1 MTRKIPL
8 FLLFLLLLPA
18 VVFAQPT
25 FINPTSGIISSPFG
39 WRIHPITGASRF
51 HSGIDIADDY
61 YTPVVAS
68 APGVVTHAG
77 WIDGYGNAV
86 IIEHEGGW
94 STLYGHFAE
103 IHVMA
108 GQTVSTGHLIGGQ
121 GSTGN
126 STGPHCHFEIR
137 DPSGTPV
144 DPALF
149 VPELGGAVSPHGG
162 ADFEGQYKDWTL
174 TNDFAKPIKEVMDK
188 LVEVITKGLDLL
200 QNGVASLFLILCLID
215 IALGAMS
222 KVLTPPSEDKEGLM
236 PWIIRRSLFYGFCLF
251 FLYNWSDFIGNL
263 ALYGFPQLGGLVGG
277 DPAAAEAAVSDPT
290 QIVQKGM
297 SIVAPVVNAT
307 LRARG
312 SILDLILGNLMSVVC
327 ILCAVVLFFLFCVI
341 GFYIA
346 LAYIQFYASVLF
358 SFTTF
363 PLAGLKHVRHFA
375 SNGISGV
382 IACSINLMFFCFF
395 SAALQASLENIT
407 IPALVTTSSVA
418 TASAPRSSTPATPG
432 TGTSTGTGT
441 TAGTSTGTG
450 TTTGTSTGASP
461 ATGVVDISDR
471 PYAHIA
477 IAISQRTGI
486 RADFIYAQLALES
499 SHFQSD
505 VAIADHNY
513 GGVKWIGY
521 GIRGSISDDGDY
533 YRHFDSDEEFI
544 EYQSMN
550 LLAYTDDG
558 IKEAQTP
565 AEYAAALK
573 RGGYY
578 EATEEHYT
586 SLIAGILDMDP
597 GASIG
602 RAQTVVNVFL
612 MLQVILLVLL
622 FMFMAD
628 RVSKL
633 VIEQFGS
640 GGFHLTD
647 DEGIFSR

>member
-1 MTRKIPL
+1 MTRKITL
-8 FLLFLLLLPA
+8 FLLLFLLLPA

-103 IHVMA
+103 IHVTA
-108 GQTVSTGHLIGGQ
+108 GQTVNAGHLIGGQ

-200 QNGVASLFLILCLID
+200 QNGVASLFLVLCLID

-327 ILCAVVLFFLFCVI
+327 VLCAVVLFFLFCVI
-341 GFYIA
+341 GLYIA

-418 TASAPRSSTPATPG
+418 TASTSKSSTPAKP
-432 TGTSTGTGT
+432 
-441 TAGTSTGTG
+441 STGTG

-461 ATGVVDISDR
+461 VTGVVDISDR

-513 GGVKWIGY
+513 GGVKWY
-521 GIRGSISDDGDY
+521 GEGKMGSIADDGEH

-544 EYQSMN
+544 EYQSIN
-550 LLAYTDDG
+550 LLAYTEDG

-573 RGGYY
+573 RGHYY
-578 EATEEHYT
+578 TATEEEYT

-647 DEGIFSR
+647 DEGVFSR

>member
-1 MTRKIPL
+1 MTRKIIL

-18 VVFAQPT
+18 VSFAQPT
-25 FINPTSGIISSPFG
+25 FINPTRGVITSPFG
-39 WRIHPITGASRF
+39 WRVHPITGASRF

-200 QNGVASLFLILCLID
+200 QNGVASLFLVLCLID

-418 TASAPRSSTPATPG
+418 TASAPKSSTPAKPG
-432 TGTSTGTGT
+432 
-441 TAGTSTGTG
+441 
-450 TTTGTSTGASP
+450 TGTSTGASP

-513 GGVKWIGY
+513 GGVKWY
-521 GIRGSISDDGDY
+521 GDGKQGSIADDGEY

-544 EYQSMN
+544 EYQSIN
-550 LLAYTDDG
+550 LLAYTEDG

-573 RGGYY
+573 RGHYY
-578 EATEEHYT
+578 TATEEEYT
-586 SLIAGILDMDP
+586 SLIAGILDMEP

>member
-1 MTRKIPL
+1 M
-8 FLLFLLLLPA
+8 
-18 VVFAQPT
+18 
-25 FINPTSGIISSPFG
+25 
-39 WRIHPITGASRF
+39 
-51 HSGIDIADDY
+51 
-61 YTPVVAS
+61 
-68 APGVVTHAG
+68 
-77 WIDGYGNAV
+77 
-86 IIEHEGGW
+86 
-94 STLYGHFAE
+94 
-103 IHVMA
+103 
-108 GQTVSTGHLIGGQ
+108 
-121 GSTGN
+121 
-126 STGPHCHFEIR
+126 
-137 DPSGTPV
+137 
-144 DPALF
+144 
-149 VPELGGAVSPHGG
+149 
-162 ADFEGQYKDWTL
+162 
-174 TNDFAKPIKEVMDK
+174 NDFAKPIKEVMDK
-188 LVEVITKGLDLL
+188 LVDLITKGLDLL
-200 QNGVASLFLILCLID
+200 QNGVASLFLVLCLID

-263 ALYGFPQLGGLVGG
+263 ALHGFPQLGGLVGG

-327 ILCAVVLFFLFCVI
+327 VLCAVVLFFLFCVI

-375 SNGISGV
+375 SNGVAGV
-382 IACSINLMFFCFF
+382 IACSLNLMFFCFF
-395 SAALQASLENIT
+395 SAALQASLENVT

-418 TASAPRSSTPATPG
+418 TASAPKSSTPSKPG
-432 TGTSTGTGT
+432 TGT
-441 TAGTSTGTG
+441 
-450 TTTGTSTGASP
+450 GASP
-461 ATGVVDISDR
+461 VTGVVDISNR

-499 SHFQSD
+499 AHFQSD

-513 GGVKWIGY
+513 GGVKWY
-521 GIRGSISDDGDY
+521 GAGKKGSIADDGEY

-544 EYQSMN
+544 EYQSRN
-550 LLAYTDDG
+550 LLAYTEDG
-558 IKEAQTP
+558 IKDAQTP
-565 AEYAAALK
+565 AEYAAPLK

-578 EATEEHYT
+578 SATEEHYT
-586 SLIAGILDMDP
+586 SLIAGILDMEP

-602 RAQTVVNVFL
+602 RAQTVMNIFL

-640 GGFHLTD
+640 GSFHLTD
-647 DEGIFSR
+647 DEGVFSH

>member
-1 MTRKIPL
+1 MTRKITL
-8 FLLFLLLLPA
+8 FLLLFLLLPA

-25 FINPTSGIISSPFG
+25 FINPTSGVITSPFG

-108 GQTVSTGHLIGGQ
+108 GQTVSAGHLIGGQ

-200 QNGVASLFLILCLID
+200 QNGVASLFLVLCLID

-222 KVLTPPSEDKEGLM
+222 KVLSPPSEDKEGLM

-375 SNGISGV
+375 SNGVAGV

-407 IPALVTTSSVA
+407 VPALVTTSSVA
-418 TASAPRSSTPATPG
+418 TASAPKSSTPAKPG
-432 TGTSTGTGT
+432 
-441 TAGTSTGTG
+441 
-450 TTTGTSTGASP
+450 TGTSTGASP

-499 SHFQSD
+499 AHFQSD

-513 GGVKWIGY
+513 GGVKWY
-521 GIRGSISDDGDY
+521 GDGKQGSIADDGEY

-544 EYQSMN
+544 EYQSRN
-550 LLAYTDDG
+550 LLAYTEDG

-573 RGGYY
+573 RGHYY
-578 EATEEHYT
+578 TATEEHYT

-647 DEGIFSR
+647 DEGVFSH

>member
-1 MTRKIPL
+1 M
-8 FLLFLLLLPA
+8 
-18 VVFAQPT
+18 
-25 FINPTSGIISSPFG
+25 
-39 WRIHPITGASRF
+39 
-51 HSGIDIADDY
+51 
-61 YTPVVAS
+61 
-68 APGVVTHAG
+68 
-77 WIDGYGNAV
+77 
-86 IIEHEGGW
+86 
-94 STLYGHFAE
+94 
-103 IHVMA
+103 
-108 GQTVSTGHLIGGQ
+108 
-121 GSTGN
+121 
-126 STGPHCHFEIR
+126 
-137 DPSGTPV
+137 
-144 DPALF
+144 
-149 VPELGGAVSPHGG
+149 
-162 ADFEGQYKDWTL
+162 
-174 TNDFAKPIKEVMDK
+174 
-188 LVEVITKGLDLL
+188 

-327 ILCAVVLFFLFCVI
+327 VLCAVVLFFLFCVI

-418 TASAPRSSTPATPG
+418 TASTSKSSTPAKP
-432 TGTSTGTGT
+432 
-441 TAGTSTGTG
+441 STGTG

-461 ATGVVDISDR
+461 VTGVVDISDR

-513 GGVKWIGY
+513 GGVKWY
-521 GIRGSISDDGDY
+521 GEGKMGSIADDGEH

-544 EYQSMN
+544 EYQSIN
-550 LLAYTDDG
+550 LLAYTEDG

-573 RGGYY
+573 RGHYY
-578 EATEEHYT
+578 TATEEEYT

-647 DEGIFSR
+647 DEGVFSR

>member
-1 MTRKIPL
+1 MTRKITL
-8 FLLFLLLLPA
+8 FLLLFLLLPA

-51 HSGIDIADDY
+51 HSGIDIAEDY

-94 STLYGHFAE
+94 TTLYGHFAE
-103 IHVMA
+103 IHAVV
-108 GQTVSTGHLIGGQ
+108 GQTVGAGQLIGGQ

-126 STGPHCHFEIR
+126 STGAHCHFEIR

-200 QNGVASLFLILCLID
+200 QNGVASLFLVLCLID

-358 SFTTF
+358 SFTAF

-418 TASAPRSSTPATPG
+418 TASASKSSTPAKP
-432 TGTSTGTGT
+432 
-441 TAGTSTGTG
+441 STGTG

-461 ATGVVDISDR
+461 VTGVVDISDR

-499 SHFQSD
+499 AHFQSD

-513 GGVKWIGY
+513 GGVKWY
-521 GIRGSISDDGDY
+521 GDGKQGSIADDGEY

-544 EYQSMN
+544 EYQSRN
-550 LLAYTDDG
+550 LLAYTEDG

-578 EATEEHYT
+578 EATEAHYT

-647 DEGIFSR
+647 DEGVFSR

>member
-1 MTRKIPL
+1 MFGVMKRRDDSSASGDIETIIGKNTKIQGE
-8 FLLFLLLLPA
+8 
-18 VVFAQPT
+18 V
-25 FINPTSGIISSPFG
+25 SG
-39 WRIHPITGASRF
+39 TGNLR
-51 HSGIDIADDY
+51 
-61 YTPVVAS
+61 
-68 APGVVTHAG
+68 
-77 WIDGYGNAV
+77 IDGEIEGELKLSGSVIVGETGMVTGNISARSLDVSGTVHGNAQT
-86 IIEHEGGW
+86 EEGL
-94 STLYGHFAE
+94 T
-103 IHVMA
+103 IHSA
-108 GQTVSTGHLIGGQ
+108 GQLIGGQ

-126 STGPHCHFEIR
+126 STGAHCHFEIR
-137 DPSGTPV
+137 DPNGTPV

-149 VPELGGAVSPHGG
+149 VPELGGAVSPYGG
-162 ADFEGQYKDWTL
+162 ADFEGQYKDWAL

-200 QNGVASLFLILCLID
+200 QNGVASLFLVLCLID

-263 ALYGFPQLGGLVGG
+263 ALHGFPQLGGLVGG
-277 DPAAAEAAVSDPT
+277 DAAAAEAAVSDPT

-307 LRARG
+307 LRTRG
-312 SILDLILGNLMSVVC
+312 SVLDFLLGNLMSVVC
-327 ILCAVVLFFLFCVI
+327 VLCAVVLFFLFCVI

-358 SFTTF
+358 SFTAF

-375 SNGISGV
+375 SNGIAGV
-382 IACSINLMFFCFF
+382 IACSLNLMFFCFF
-395 SAALQASLENIT
+395 AAALQASLENIT

-418 TASAPRSSTPATPG
+418 TASAPKSSTPAKPG
-432 TGTSTGTGT
+432 
-441 TAGTSTGTG
+441 
-450 TTTGTSTGASP
+450 TGTSTGASP

-499 SHFQSD
+499 AHFQSD

-513 GGVKWIGY
+513 GGVKWY
-521 GIRGSISDDGDY
+521 GDGKQGSIADDGEY

-544 EYQSMN
+544 EYQSIN
-550 LLAYTDDG
+550 LLAYTEDG

-573 RGGYY
+573 RGHYY
-578 EATEEHYT
+578 TATEEHYT

-633 VIEQFGS
+633 IIEQFGS

-647 DEGIFSR
+647 DEGVFSR

>member
-1 MTRKIPL
+1 MTRKIIL

-18 VVFAQPT
+18 VSFAQPT
-25 FINPTSGIISSPFG
+25 FINPTRGVITSPFG
-39 WRIHPITGASRF
+39 WRVHPITGASRF
-51 HSGIDIADDY
+51 HSGIDIAEDY

-68 APGVVTHAG
+68 APGIVTYAG

-94 STLYGHFAE
+94 TTLYGHFEE
-103 IHVMA
+103 IHAMA
-108 GQTVSTGHLIGGQ
+108 GQTVSAGHLIGGQ
-121 GSTGN
+121 GSTGD
-126 STGPHCHFEIR
+126 STGAHCHFEIR

-149 VPELGGAVSPHGG
+149 VPELGGAVSPYGG
-162 ADFEGQYKDWTL
+162 ADLEGRYKEWTL
-174 TNDFAKPIKEVMDK
+174 MNDFAKPIKEVMDK
-188 LVEVITKGLDLL
+188 LVDLITKGLDLL
-200 QNGVASLFLILCLID
+200 QNGVASLFLVLCLID

-222 KVLTPPSEDKEGLM
+222 KALSPPSEDKEGLM
-236 PWIIRRSLFYGFCLF
+236 PWLIRRSLFYGFCLF

-263 ALYGFPQLGGLVGG
+263 ALHGFPQLGGLVGG

-327 ILCAVVLFFLFCVI
+327 VLCAVVLFFLFCVI

-375 SNGISGV
+375 SNGVAGV
-382 IACSINLMFFCFF
+382 IACSLNLMFFCFF
-395 SAALQASLENIT
+395 SAALQASLENVT

-418 TASAPRSSTPATPG
+418 TASAPKSSTPSKPG
-432 TGTSTGTGT
+432 TGT
-441 TAGTSTGTG
+441 
-450 TTTGTSTGASP
+450 GASP
-461 ATGVVDISDR
+461 VTGVVDISNR

-499 SHFQSD
+499 AHFQSD

-513 GGVKWIGY
+513 GGVKWY
-521 GIRGSISDDGDY
+521 GAGKKGSIADDGEY

-544 EYQSMN
+544 EYQSRN
-550 LLAYTDDG
+550 LLAYTEDG
-558 IKEAQTP
+558 IKDAQTP

-578 EATEEHYT
+578 SATEEHYT
-586 SLIAGILDMDP
+586 SLIAGILDMEP

-602 RAQTVVNVFL
+602 RAQTVMNIFL

-647 DEGIFSR
+647 DEGVFSH

>member
-1 MTRKIPL
+1 MTRKITL
-8 FLLFLLLLPA
+8 FLLLFLLLPA

-94 STLYGHFAE
+94 STLYGHFEE

-108 GQTVSTGHLIGGQ
+108 GQTVSAGHLIGGQ

-200 QNGVASLFLILCLID
+200 QNGVASLFLVLCLID

-382 IACSINLMFFCFF
+382 IACSLNLMFFCFF
-395 SAALQASLENIT
+395 SAALQASLENVT

-418 TASAPRSSTPATPG
+418 TASAPKSSTPSKPG
-432 TGTSTGTGT
+432 TGT
-441 TAGTSTGTG
+441 
-450 TTTGTSTGASP
+450 GASP
-461 ATGVVDISDR
+461 VTGVVDISNR

-499 SHFQSD
+499 AHFQSD

-513 GGVKWIGY
+513 GGVKWY
-521 GIRGSISDDGDY
+521 GAGKKGSIADDGEY

-544 EYQSMN
+544 EYQSRN
-550 LLAYTDDG
+550 LLAYTEDG
-558 IKEAQTP
+558 IKDAQTP

-578 EATEEHYT
+578 SATEEHYT
-586 SLIAGILDMDP
+586 SLIAGILDMEP

-602 RAQTVVNVFL
+602 RAQTVMNIFL

-647 DEGIFSR
+647 DEGVFSH

>member
-1 MTRKIPL
+1 MTRKITL

-25 FINPTSGIISSPFG
+25 FINPTSGVITSPFG

-103 IHVMA
+103 IHVTA
-108 GQTVSTGHLIGGQ
+108 GQTVGAGQLIGGQ

-327 ILCAVVLFFLFCVI
+327 VLCAVVLFFLFCVI

-418 TASAPRSSTPATPG
+418 TASASKSSTPAKP
-432 TGTSTGTGT
+432 
-441 TAGTSTGTG
+441 STGTG

-461 ATGVVDISDR
+461 VTGVVDISDR

-513 GGVKWIGY
+513 GGVKWY
-521 GIRGSISDDGDY
+521 GDGKMGSIADDGEH

-544 EYQSMN
+544 EYQSRN
-550 LLAYTDDG
+550 LLAYTEDG

-573 RGGYY
+573 RGHYY
-578 EATEEHYT
+578 TATEEEYT

>member
-1 MTRKIPL
+1 MTRKIAL
-8 FLLFLLLLPA
+8 FLFLLLLLPT

-25 FINPTSGIISSPFG
+25 FINPTSGVITSPFG

-51 HSGIDIADDY
+51 HSGIDIAEDY
-61 YTPVVAS
+61 HTPVVAS
-68 APGVVTHAG
+68 APGVVSHAG
-77 WIDGYGNAV
+77 WISGYGNAV
-86 IIEHEGGW
+86 IIQHEGGW

-103 IHVMA
+103 IHVME
-108 GQTVSTGHLIGGQ
+108 GQTVGAGQLIGGQ

-126 STGPHCHFEIR
+126 STGAHCHFEIC

-149 VPELGGAVSPHGG
+149 VPELGGAVSPSGS
-162 ADFEGQYKDWTL
+162 ADFDGRYKDWTL

-188 LVEVITKGLDLL
+188 IVELITKGLDLL

-215 IALGAMS
+215 IALGAMG
-222 KVLTPPSEDKEGLM
+222 KVLSPPSDDKEGLM
-236 PWIIRRSLFYGFCLF
+236 PWLIRRSLFYGFCLF

-263 ALYGFPQLGGLVGG
+263 ALYGFPQLGALVGG
-277 DPAAAEAAVSDPT
+277 DAAAAQSAVSDPT

-307 LRARG
+307 LRTRG
-312 SILDLILGNLMSVVC
+312 SVLDFILGNMMSVFC
-327 ILCAVVLFFLFCVI
+327 LLCAAVLFFLFCVI

-358 SFTTF
+358 SFTAF

-375 SNGISGV
+375 SNGLSGV

-395 SAALQASLENIT
+395 AAALQASMENMNV
-407 IPALVTTSSVA
+407 PALVTTSSVA
-418 TASAPRSSTPATPG
+418 TASAPRG
-432 TGTSTGTGT
+432 GTS
-441 TAGTSTGTG
+441 ARP
-450 TTTGTSTGASP
+450 STGAAP

-513 GGVKWIGY
+513 GGVKWTGA
-521 GIRGSISDDGDY
+521 GIRGSISDSGDY

-544 EYQSMN
+544 EYQSRN
-550 LLAYTDDG
+550 LLAYTEDG

-586 SLIAGILDMDP
+586 GLIAGILNMEP
-597 GASIG
+597 GSSIG
-602 RAQTVVNVFL
+602 RAQTVMNVLL
-612 MLQVILLVLL
+612 MLQIILLVLL

-647 DEGIFSR
+647 DEGVFS

>member
-1 MTRKIPL
+1 MTRKITL

-25 FINPTSGIISSPFG
+25 FINPTSGVITSPFG

-103 IHVMA
+103 IHVTA
-108 GQTVSTGHLIGGQ
+108 GQTVGAGQLIGGQ

-200 QNGVASLFLILCLID
+200 QNGVASLFLVLCLID

-327 ILCAVVLFFLFCVI
+327 VLCAVVLFFLFCVI

-418 TASAPRSSTPATPG
+418 TASASKSSTPAKPN
-432 TGTSTGTGT
+432 
-441 TAGTSTGTG
+441 TGTG

-461 ATGVVDISDR
+461 VTGVVDISDR

-513 GGVKWIGY
+513 GGVKWY
-521 GIRGSISDDGDY
+521 GEGKMGSIADDGEH

-544 EYQSMN
+544 EYQSRN
-550 LLAYTDDG
+550 LLAYTEDG

-573 RGGYY
+573 RGHYY
-578 EATEEHYT
+578 TATEEEYT

-647 DEGIFSR
+647 DEGVFSR

>member
-1 MTRKIPL
+1 MTRKITL
-8 FLLFLLLLPA
+8 FLLLFLLLPA

-108 GQTVSTGHLIGGQ
+108 GQTVSAGHLIGGQ

-222 KVLTPPSEDKEGLM
+222 KVLSPPSEDKEGLM

-418 TASAPRSSTPATPG
+418 TASAPRSSTPAKPG
-432 TGTSTGTGT
+432 TGTSTGAT
-441 TAGTSTGTG
+441 
-450 TTTGTSTGASP
+450 P

-513 GGVKWIGY
+513 GGVKWY
-521 GIRGSISDDGDY
+521 GDGKMGSIANDGEH

-544 EYQSMN
+544 EYQSIN
-550 LLAYTDDG
+550 LLAYTEDG

-573 RGGYY
+573 RGHYY
-578 EATEEHYT
+578 TATEEHYT

-633 VIEQFGS
+633 IIEQFGS

-647 DEGIFSR
+647 DEGVFSRQA

>member
-1 MTRKIPL
+1 MTRKITL
-8 FLLFLLLLPA
+8 FLLLFLLLPA

-200 QNGVASLFLILCLID
+200 QNGVASLFLVLCLID

-222 KVLTPPSEDKEGLM
+222 KVLSPPSEDKEGLM

-418 TASAPRSSTPATPG
+418 TASAPRSSTPAKPG
-432 TGTSTGTGT
+432 TGTSTGAT
-441 TAGTSTGTG
+441 
-450 TTTGTSTGASP
+450 P

-513 GGVKWIGY
+513 GGVKWY
-521 GIRGSISDDGDY
+521 GDGKMGSIANDGEH

-544 EYQSMN
+544 EYQSIN
-550 LLAYTDDG
+550 LLAYTEDG

-573 RGGYY
+573 RGHYY
-578 EATEEHYT
+578 TATEEHYT

-602 RAQTVVNVFL
+602 RAQTIVNVFL

-633 VIEQFGS
+633 IIEQFGS
-640 GGFHLTD
+640 GGFHLTN
-647 DEGIFSR
+647 DEGVFSR

>member
-1 MTRKIPL
+1 MTRKITL

-25 FINPTSGIISSPFG
+25 FINPTSGVITSPFG

-103 IHVMA
+103 IHVTA
-108 GQTVSTGHLIGGQ
+108 GQTVNAGHLIGGQ

-162 ADFEGQYKDWTL
+162 ADFEGPYKDWTL

-327 ILCAVVLFFLFCVI
+327 VLCAVVLFFLFCVI

-418 TASAPRSSTPATPG
+418 TASASKSSTPAKP
-432 TGTSTGTGT
+432 
-441 TAGTSTGTG
+441 STGTG

-513 GGVKWIGY
+513 GGVKWY
-521 GIRGSISDDGDY
+521 GDGKMGSIANDGEH

-544 EYQSMN
+544 EYQSIN
-550 LLAYTDDG
+550 LLAYTEDG

-573 RGGYY
+573 RGHYY
-578 EATEEHYT
+578 TATEEEYT

-647 DEGIFSR
+647 DEGVFSR

>member
-94 STLYGHFAE
+94 STLYGHFEE
-103 IHVMA
+103 IHVTA
-108 GQTVSTGHLIGGQ
+108 GQTVSAGHLIGGQ

-200 QNGVASLFLILCLID
+200 QNGVASLFLVLCLID

-418 TASAPRSSTPATPG
+418 TASAPRSSTPAKPG
-432 TGTSTGTGT
+432 TGTSTGAT
-441 TAGTSTGTG
+441 
-450 TTTGTSTGASP
+450 P

-513 GGVKWIGY
+513 GGVKWY
-521 GIRGSISDDGDY
+521 GDGKMGSIANDGEH

-544 EYQSMN
+544 EYQSIN
-550 LLAYTDDG
+550 LLAYTEDG

-573 RGGYY
+573 RGHYY
-578 EATEEHYT
+578 TATEEHYT

-633 VIEQFGS
+633 IIEQFGS

>member
-1 MTRKIPL
+1 MTRKITL
-8 FLLFLLLLPA
+8 FLLLFLLLPA

-108 GQTVSTGHLIGGQ
+108 GQTVSAGHLIGGQ

-200 QNGVASLFLILCLID
+200 QNGVASLFLVLCLID

-222 KVLTPPSEDKEGLM
+222 KVLSPPSEDKEGLM

-418 TASAPRSSTPATPG
+418 TASAPKSSTPAKPG
-432 TGTSTGTGT
+432 
-441 TAGTSTGTG
+441 
-450 TTTGTSTGASP
+450 TGTSTGASP

-513 GGVKWIGY
+513 GGVKWY
-521 GIRGSISDDGDY
+521 GDGKMGSIANDGEH

-544 EYQSMN
+544 EYQSIN
-550 LLAYTDDG
+550 LLAYTEDG

-573 RGGYY
+573 RGHYY
-578 EATEEHYT
+578 TATEEHYT

-602 RAQTVVNVFL
+602 RAQTIVNVFL

-633 VIEQFGS
+633 IIEQFGS

>member
-1 MTRKIPL
+1 M
-8 FLLFLLLLPA
+8 
-18 VVFAQPT
+18 
-25 FINPTSGIISSPFG
+25 
-39 WRIHPITGASRF
+39 
-51 HSGIDIADDY
+51 
-61 YTPVVAS
+61 
-68 APGVVTHAG
+68 
-77 WIDGYGNAV
+77 
-86 IIEHEGGW
+86 
-94 STLYGHFAE
+94 
-103 IHVMA
+103 
-108 GQTVSTGHLIGGQ
+108 
-121 GSTGN
+121 
-126 STGPHCHFEIR
+126 
-137 DPSGTPV
+137 
-144 DPALF
+144 
-149 VPELGGAVSPHGG
+149 
-162 ADFEGQYKDWTL
+162 
-174 TNDFAKPIKEVMDK
+174 NDFAKPIKEVMDK
-188 LVEVITKGLDLL
+188 LVDLITKGLDLL
-200 QNGVASLFLILCLID
+200 QNGVASLFLVLCLID

-418 TASAPRSSTPATPG
+418 TAAVPRSSTPATPG

-441 TAGTSTGTG
+441 TA
-450 TTTGTSTGASP
+450 GTSTGASP

-513 GGVKWIGY
+513 GGVKWTGE
-521 GIRGSISDDGDY
+521 GIRGSIADDGDY
-533 YRHFDSDEEFI
+533 YRHFNSDEEFI
-544 EYQSMN
+544 EYQSRN
-550 LLAYTDDG
+550 LLAYTEDG
-558 IKEAQTP
+558 IMEAQTP

-573 RGGYY
+573 RGHYY
-578 EATEEHYT
+578 TATEEHYT

>member
-8 FLLFLLLLPA
+8 FLLLLLLLPA

-25 FINPTSGIISSPFG
+25 FINPTAGVITSPFG

-51 HSGIDIADDY
+51 HSGIDIAEDY

-94 STLYGHFAE
+94 TTLYGHFAE
-103 IHVMA
+103 IHAVV
-108 GQTVSTGHLIGGQ
+108 GQTVGAGQLIGGQ

-126 STGPHCHFEIR
+126 STGAHCHFEIR

-149 VPELGGAVSPHGG
+149 VPELGGAVSPYGG
-162 ADFEGQYKDWTL
+162 ADFEGQYKDWAL

-200 QNGVASLFLILCLID
+200 QNGVASLFLVLCLID
-215 IALGAMS
+215 IALGAMG
-222 KVLTPPSEDKEGLM
+222 KVLSPPSEDKEGLL
-236 PWIIRRSLFYGFCLF
+236 PWLIRRSLFYGFCLF

-263 ALYGFPQLGGLVGG
+263 ALHGFPQLGGLVGG
-277 DPAAAEAAVSDPT
+277 DAAAAEAAVSDPT

-307 LRARG
+307 LRTRG
-312 SILDLILGNLMSVVC
+312 SVLDFLLGNLMSVVC
-327 ILCAVVLFFLFCVI
+327 VLCAVVLFFLFCVI

-358 SFTTF
+358 SFTAF

-375 SNGISGV
+375 SNGIAGV
-382 IACSINLMFFCFF
+382 IACSLNLMFFCFF
-395 SAALQASLENIT
+395 AAALQASLENIT

-418 TASAPRSSTPATPG
+418 TASAPKSSTPAKPG
-432 TGTSTGTGT
+432 
-441 TAGTSTGTG
+441 
-450 TTTGTSTGASP
+450 TGTSTGASP

-499 SHFQSD
+499 AHFQSD

-513 GGVKWIGY
+513 GGVKWY
-521 GIRGSISDDGDY
+521 GDGKQGSIADDGEY

-544 EYQSMN
+544 EYQSIN
-550 LLAYTDDG
+550 LLAYTEDG

-573 RGGYY
+573 RGHYY
-578 EATEEHYT
+578 TATEEHYT

-633 VIEQFGS
+633 IIEQFGS

-647 DEGIFSR
+647 DEGVFSR

>member
-1 MTRKIPL
+1 MTRKIIL

-18 VVFAQPT
+18 VSFAQPT
-25 FINPTSGIISSPFG
+25 FINPTRGVITSPFG

-51 HSGIDIADDY
+51 HSGIDIADEL

-94 STLYGHFAE
+94 STLYGHFEE

-108 GQTVSTGHLIGGQ
+108 GQTVSAGHLIGGQ

-162 ADFEGQYKDWTL
+162 ADLEGRYKEWTL
-174 TNDFAKPIKEVMDK
+174 MNDFAKPIKEVMDK
-188 LVEVITKGLDLL
+188 LVDLITKGLDLL
-200 QNGVASLFLILCLID
+200 QNGVASLFLVLCLID

-236 PWIIRRSLFYGFCLF
+236 PWLIRRSLFYGFCLF

-263 ALYGFPQLGGLVGG
+263 ALHGFPQLGGLVGG

-327 ILCAVVLFFLFCVI
+327 VLCAVVLFFLFCVI

-375 SNGISGV
+375 SNGVAGV
-382 IACSINLMFFCFF
+382 IACSLNLMFFCFF
-395 SAALQASLENIT
+395 SAALQASLENVT

-418 TASAPRSSTPATPG
+418 TASAPKSSTPSKPG
-432 TGTSTGTGT
+432 TGT
-441 TAGTSTGTG
+441 
-450 TTTGTSTGASP
+450 GASP
-461 ATGVVDISDR
+461 VTGVVDISNR

-499 SHFQSD
+499 AHFQSD

-513 GGVKWIGY
+513 GGVKWY
-521 GIRGSISDDGDY
+521 GAGKKGSIADDGEY

-544 EYQSMN
+544 EYQSRN
-550 LLAYTDDG
+550 LLAYTEDG
-558 IKEAQTP
+558 IKDAQTP
-565 AEYAAALK
+565 AEYAAPLK

-578 EATEEHYT
+578 SATEEHYT
-586 SLIAGILDMDP
+586 SLIAGILDMEP

-602 RAQTVVNVFL
+602 RAQTVMNIFL

-647 DEGIFSR
+647 DEGVYSH

>member
-1 MTRKIPL
+1 MTRKITL

-25 FINPTSGIISSPFG
+25 FINPTSGVITSPFG

-103 IHVMA
+103 IHVTA
-108 GQTVSTGHLIGGQ
+108 GQTVNAGHLIGGQ

-327 ILCAVVLFFLFCVI
+327 VLCAVVLFFLFCVI

-418 TASAPRSSTPATPG
+418 TASTSKSSTPAKP
-432 TGTSTGTGT
+432 
-441 TAGTSTGTG
+441 STGTG

-461 ATGVVDISDR
+461 VTGVVDISDR

-513 GGVKWIGY
+513 GGVKWY
-521 GIRGSISDDGDY
+521 GEGKMGSIADDGEH

-544 EYQSMN
+544 EYQSIN
-550 LLAYTDDG
+550 LLAYTEDG

-573 RGGYY
+573 RGHYY
-578 EATEEHYT
+578 TATEEEYT

-640 GGFHLTD
+640 DGFHLTD
-647 DEGIFSR
+647 DEGVFSR

>member
-8 FLLFLLLLPA
+8 FLLLFLLLPA

-61 YTPVVAS
+61 DTPVVAS

-103 IHVMA
+103 IHVMS

-418 TASAPRSSTPATPG
+418 TASAPKSSTPAKPG
-432 TGTSTGTGT
+432 
-441 TAGTSTGTG
+441 
-450 TTTGTSTGASP
+450 TGTSTGASP

-513 GGVKWIGY
+513 GGVKWY
-521 GIRGSISDDGDY
+521 GDGKMGSIANDGEH

-544 EYQSMN
+544 EYQSIN
-550 LLAYTDDG
+550 LLAYTEDG

-573 RGGYY
+573 RGHYY
-578 EATEEHYT
+578 TATEEHYT
-586 SLIAGILDMDP
+586 SLIAGILDMEP

-633 VIEQFGS
+633 IIEQFGS

>member
-1 MTRKIPL
+1 MTRKITL
-8 FLLFLLLLPA
+8 FLLLFRLLPA

-25 FINPTSGIISSPFG
+25 FINPTSGVITSPFG

-51 HSGIDIADDY
+51 HSGIDIAEDY

-108 GQTVSTGHLIGGQ
+108 GQTVSAGQLIGGQ

-126 STGPHCHFEIR
+126 STGAHCHFEIR

-200 QNGVASLFLILCLID
+200 QNGVASLFLVLCLID

-222 KVLTPPSEDKEGLM
+222 KVLSPPSEDKEGLM

-327 ILCAVVLFFLFCVI
+327 VLCAVVLFFLFCVI

-418 TASAPRSSTPATPG
+418 TASAPKSSTPAKPG
-432 TGTSTGTGT
+432 
-441 TAGTSTGTG
+441 
-450 TTTGTSTGASP
+450 TGTSTGASP

-499 SHFQSD
+499 AHFQSD

-513 GGVKWIGY
+513 GGVKWTGE
-521 GIRGSISDDGDY
+521 GIRGSISDSGDY
-533 YRHFDSDEEFI
+533 YRHFNSDEEFI
-544 EYQSMN
+544 EYQSRN

-558 IKEAQTP
+558 IKDAQTP

-578 EATEEHYT
+578 EAPEEHYRD
-586 SLIAGILDMDP
+586 LIAGILDMEP

-647 DEGIFSR
+647 DEGVFSR

>member
-1 MTRKIPL
+1 MTRKITL
-8 FLLFLLLLPA
+8 FLLLFLLLPA

-25 FINPTSGIISSPFG
+25 FIDPTSGVITSPFG

-94 STLYGHFAE
+94 STLYGHFEE

-108 GQTVSTGHLIGGQ
+108 GQTVSAGHLIGGQ

-200 QNGVASLFLILCLID
+200 QNGVASLFLVLCLID

-263 ALYGFPQLGGLVGG
+263 ALHGFPQLGGLVGG

-418 TASAPRSSTPATPG
+418 TASAPKSSTPAKPG
-432 TGTSTGTGT
+432 
-441 TAGTSTGTG
+441 
-450 TTTGTSTGASP
+450 TGTSTGASP
-461 ATGVVDISDR
+461 ATGIVDISDR

-513 GGVKWIGY
+513 GGVKWY
-521 GIRGSISDDGDY
+521 GDGKMGSIANDGEH

-544 EYQSMN
+544 EYQSIN
-550 LLAYTDDG
+550 LLAYTEDG

-573 RGGYY
+573 RGHYY
-578 EATEEHYT
+578 TATEEHYT

>member
-1 MTRKIPL
+1 MTRKITL

-25 FINPTSGIISSPFG
+25 FINPTSGVITSPFG

-94 STLYGHFAE
+94 STLYGHFE
-103 IHVMA
+103 ETHVTA
-108 GQTVSTGHLIGGQ
+108 GQTVSAGHLIGGQ

-126 STGPHCHFEIR
+126 STGAHCHFEIR

-327 ILCAVVLFFLFCVI
+327 VLCAVVLFFLFCVI

-418 TASAPRSSTPATPG
+418 TASTSKSSTPAKP
-432 TGTSTGTGT
+432 
-441 TAGTSTGTG
+441 STGTG

-461 ATGVVDISDR
+461 VTGVVDISDR

-513 GGVKWIGY
+513 GGVKWY
-521 GIRGSISDDGDY
+521 GEGKMGSIADDGEH

-544 EYQSMN
+544 EYQSIN
-550 LLAYTDDG
+550 LLAYTEDG

-573 RGGYY
+573 RGHYY
-578 EATEEHYT
+578 TATEEEYT

-647 DEGIFSR
+647 DEGVFSR

>member
-1 MTRKIPL
+1 MTRKITL

-25 FINPTSGIISSPFG
+25 FINPTSGVITSPFG

-103 IHVMA
+103 IHVTA
-108 GQTVSTGHLIGGQ
+108 GQTVSAGHLIGGQ

-418 TASAPRSSTPATPG
+418 TASAPRGGAPTTPG
-432 TGTSTGTGT
+432 TGAT
-441 TAGTSTGTG
+441 
-450 TTTGTSTGASP
+450 P

-513 GGVKWIGY
+513 GGVKWY
-521 GIRGSISDDGDY
+521 GDGKMGSIANDGEH

-544 EYQSMN
+544 EYQSIN
-550 LLAYTDDG
+550 LLAYTEDG

-573 RGGYY
+573 RGHYY
-578 EATEEHYT
+578 TATEEEYT

>member
-1 MTRKIPL
+1 MTRKIIL

-18 VVFAQPT
+18 VSFAQPT
-25 FINPTSGIISSPFG
+25 FINPTRGVISSPFG

-94 STLYGHFAE
+94 STLYGPFEE

-108 GQTVSTGHLIGGQ
+108 GQTVSAGHLIGGQ

-162 ADFEGQYKDWTL
+162 ADLEGRYKEWTL
-174 TNDFAKPIKEVMDK
+174 MNDFAKPIKEVMDK
-188 LVEVITKGLDLL
+188 LVDLITKGLDLL
-200 QNGVASLFLILCLID
+200 QNGVASLFLVLCLID

-236 PWIIRRSLFYGFCLF
+236 PWLIRRSLFYGFCLF

-263 ALYGFPQLGGLVGG
+263 ALHGFPQLGGLVGG

-327 ILCAVVLFFLFCVI
+327 VLCAVVLFFLFCVI

-375 SNGISGV
+375 SNGVAGV
-382 IACSINLMFFCFF
+382 IACSLNLMFFCFF
-395 SAALQASLENIT
+395 SAALQASLENVT

-418 TASAPRSSTPATPG
+418 TASAPKSSTPSKPG
-432 TGTSTGTGT
+432 TGT
-441 TAGTSTGTG
+441 
-450 TTTGTSTGASP
+450 GASP
-461 ATGVVDISDR
+461 VTGVVDISNR

-499 SHFQSD
+499 AHFQSD

-513 GGVKWIGY
+513 GGVKWY
-521 GIRGSISDDGDY
+521 GAGKKGSIADDGEY

-544 EYQSMN
+544 EYQSRN
-550 LLAYTDDG
+550 LLAYTEDG
-558 IKEAQTP
+558 IKDAQTP

-578 EATEEHYT
+578 SATEEHYT
-586 SLIAGILDMDP
+586 SLIAGILDMEP

-602 RAQTVVNVFL
+602 RAQTVMNIFL

-647 DEGIFSR
+647 DEGVFSH

>member
-1 MTRKIPL
+1 MTRKITL
-8 FLLFLLLLPA
+8 FLLLFLLLPA

-108 GQTVSTGHLIGGQ
+108 GQTVSAGHLIGGQ

-222 KVLTPPSEDKEGLM
+222 KVLSPPSEDKEGLM

-418 TASAPRSSTPATPG
+418 TASAPRSSTPAKPG
-432 TGTSTGTGT
+432 
-441 TAGTSTGTG
+441 
-450 TTTGTSTGASP
+450 TGTSTGASP

-513 GGVKWIGY
+513 GGVKWY
-521 GIRGSISDDGDY
+521 GDGKMGSIADDGEH

-544 EYQSMN
+544 EYQSRN
-550 LLAYTDDG
+550 LLAYTEDG
-558 IKEAQTP
+558 IKEALTP

-573 RGGYY
+573 RGHYY
-578 EATEEHYT
+578 TATEEEYT

>member
-8 FLLFLLLLPA
+8 FLLLFLLLPA

-94 STLYGHFAE
+94 STLYGHFEE
-103 IHVMA
+103 IHVTA
-108 GQTVSTGHLIGGQ
+108 GQTVSAGHLIGGQ

-222 KVLTPPSEDKEGLM
+222 KVLSPPSEDKEGLM

-418 TASAPRSSTPATPG
+418 TASAPKSSTPAKPG
-432 TGTSTGTGT
+432 
-441 TAGTSTGTG
+441 
-450 TTTGTSTGASP
+450 TGTSTGASP

-513 GGVKWIGY
+513 GGVKWY
-521 GIRGSISDDGDY
+521 GDGKMGSIADDGEH

-544 EYQSMN
+544 EYQSRN
-550 LLAYTDDG
+550 LLAYTEDG

-573 RGGYY
+573 RGHYY
-578 EATEEHYT
+578 TATEEEYT

-633 VIEQFGS
+633 IIEQFGS

>member
-1 MTRKIPL
+1 MTRKITL
-8 FLLFLLLLPA
+8 FLLLFLLLPA

-25 FINPTSGIISSPFG
+25 FINPTRGVITSPFG
-39 WRIHPITGASRF
+39 WRVHPITGASRF

-103 IHVMA
+103 IQVMA
-108 GQTVSTGHLIGGQ
+108 GQTVSAGHLIGGQ

-188 LVEVITKGLDLL
+188 LVDLITKGLDLL
-200 QNGVASLFLILCLID
+200 QNGVASLFLVLCLID

-327 ILCAVVLFFLFCVI
+327 VLCAVVLFFLFCVI

-418 TASAPRSSTPATPG
+418 TASTSKSSTPAKP
-432 TGTSTGTGT
+432 
-441 TAGTSTGTG
+441 STGTG

-461 ATGVVDISDR
+461 VTGVVDISDR

-513 GGVKWIGY
+513 GGVKWY
-521 GIRGSISDDGDY
+521 GEGKMGSIADDGEH

-544 EYQSMN
+544 EYQSIN
-550 LLAYTDDG
+550 LLAYTEDG

-573 RGGYY
+573 RGHYY
-578 EATEEHYT
+578 TATEEEYT

-647 DEGIFSR
+647 DEGVFSR

>member
-1 MTRKIPL
+1 MTRKITL

-25 FINPTSGIISSPFG
+25 FINPTSGVITSPFG

-103 IHVMA
+103 IHVTA
-108 GQTVSTGHLIGGQ
+108 GQTVNAGHLIGGQ

-263 ALYGFPQLGGLVGG
+263 ALHGFPQLGGLVGG

-327 ILCAVVLFFLFCVI
+327 VLCAVVLFFLFCVI

-418 TASAPRSSTPATPG
+418 TASASKSSTPAKP
-432 TGTSTGTGT
+432 
-441 TAGTSTGTG
+441 STGTG

-513 GGVKWIGY
+513 GGVKWY
-521 GIRGSISDDGDY
+521 GDGKMGSIANDGEH

-544 EYQSMN
+544 EYQSIN
-550 LLAYTDDG
+550 LLAYTEDG

-573 RGGYY
+573 RGHYY
-578 EATEEHYT
+578 TATEEEYT

-647 DEGIFSR
+647 DEGVFSR

>member
-1 MTRKIPL
+1 MTRKITL
-8 FLLFLLLLPA
+8 FLLLFLLLPA

-25 FINPTSGIISSPFG
+25 FINPTSGVITSPFG

-103 IHVMA
+103 IQVMA

-162 ADFEGQYKDWTL
+162 ADLEGQYKEWTL
-174 TNDFAKPIKEVMDK
+174 MNDFAKPIKEVMDK

-200 QNGVASLFLILCLID
+200 QNGVASLFLVLCLID

-263 ALYGFPQLGGLVGG
+263 ALHGFPQLGGLVGG

-418 TASAPRSSTPATPG
+418 TASAPKSSTPSKPG
-432 TGTSTGTGT
+432 TGT
-441 TAGTSTGTG
+441 
-450 TTTGTSTGASP
+450 GASP
-461 ATGVVDISDR
+461 VTGVVDISNR

-499 SHFQSD
+499 AHFQSD

-513 GGVKWIGY
+513 GGVKWY
-521 GIRGSISDDGDY
+521 GAGKKGSIADDGEY

-544 EYQSMN
+544 EYQSRN
-550 LLAYTDDG
+550 LLAYTEDG
-558 IKEAQTP
+558 IKDAQTP

-578 EATEEHYT
+578 SATEEHYT
-586 SLIAGILDMDP
+586 SLIAGILDMEP

-602 RAQTVVNVFL
+602 RAQTVMNIFL

-647 DEGIFSR
+647 DEGVFSH

>member
-1 MTRKIPL
+1 MTRKITL
-8 FLLFLLLLPA
+8 FLLLFLLLPA

-25 FINPTSGIISSPFG
+25 FINPTRGVITSPFG
-39 WRIHPITGASRF
+39 WRVHPITGASRF
-51 HSGIDIADDY
+51 HSGIDIAEDY

-68 APGVVTHAG
+68 APGIVTYAG

-94 STLYGHFAE
+94 STLYGHFEE
-103 IHVMA
+103 IHAMA
-108 GQTVSTGHLIGGQ
+108 GQTVSAGHLIGGQ
-121 GSTGN
+121 GSTGD
-126 STGPHCHFEIR
+126 STGAHCHFEIR

-162 ADFEGQYKDWTL
+162 ADLEGRYKEWTL
-174 TNDFAKPIKEVMDK
+174 MNDFAKPIKEVMDK
-188 LVEVITKGLDLL
+188 LVDLITKGLDLL
-200 QNGVASLFLILCLID
+200 QNGVASLFLVLCLID

-222 KVLTPPSEDKEGLM
+222 KALSPPSEDKEGLM
-236 PWIIRRSLFYGFCLF
+236 PWLIRRSLFYGFCLF

-263 ALYGFPQLGGLVGG
+263 ALHGFPQLGGLVGG

-297 SIVAPVVNAT
+297 SIVSPVVNAT

-327 ILCAVVLFFLFCVI
+327 VLCAVVLFFLFCVI

-375 SNGISGV
+375 SNGVAGV
-382 IACSINLMFFCFF
+382 IACSLNLMFFCFF
-395 SAALQASLENIT
+395 SAALQASLENVT

-418 TASAPRSSTPATPG
+418 TASAPKSSTPATPG
-432 TGTSTGTGT
+432 TGT
-441 TAGTSTGTG
+441 
-450 TTTGTSTGASP
+450 GASP
-461 ATGVVDISDR
+461 VTGVVDISNR

-499 SHFQSD
+499 AHFQSD

-513 GGVKWIGY
+513 GGVKWY
-521 GIRGSISDDGDY
+521 GAGKKGSIADDGEY

-544 EYQSMN
+544 EYQSRN
-550 LLAYTDDG
+550 LLAYTEDG
-558 IKEAQTP
+558 IKDAQTP

-578 EATEEHYT
+578 SATEEHYT
-586 SLIAGILDMDP
+586 SLIAGILDMEP

-602 RAQTVVNVFL
+602 RAQTVMNIFL

-647 DEGIFSR
+647 DEGVFSH

>member
-1 MTRKIPL
+1 MTRKITL
-8 FLLFLLLLPA
+8 FLLLFLLLPA

-200 QNGVASLFLILCLID
+200 QNGVASLFLVLCLID

-222 KVLTPPSEDKEGLM
+222 KVLSPPSEDKEGLM

-418 TASAPRSSTPATPG
+418 TASAPKSSTPAKPG
-432 TGTSTGTGT
+432 
-441 TAGTSTGTG
+441 
-450 TTTGTSTGASP
+450 TGTSTGASP

-513 GGVKWIGY
+513 GGVKWY
-521 GIRGSISDDGDY
+521 GDGKMGSIANDGEH

-544 EYQSMN
+544 EYQSIN
-550 LLAYTDDG
+550 LLAYTEDG

-573 RGGYY
+573 RGHYY
-578 EATEEHYT
+578 TATEEHYT

-602 RAQTVVNVFL
+602 RAQTIVNVFL

>member
-1 MTRKIPL
+1 MTRKITL
-8 FLLFLLLLPA
+8 FLLLFLLLPA

-108 GQTVSTGHLIGGQ
+108 GQTVSAGHLIGGQ

-418 TASAPRSSTPATPG
+418 TASAPKSSTPAKPG
-432 TGTSTGTGT
+432 TGTSTGAT
-441 TAGTSTGTG
+441 
-450 TTTGTSTGASP
+450 P

-513 GGVKWIGY
+513 GGVKWY
-521 GIRGSISDDGDY
+521 GDGKMGSIANDGEH

-544 EYQSMN
+544 EYQSIN
-550 LLAYTDDG
+550 LLAYTEDG

-573 RGGYY
+573 RGHYY
-578 EATEEHYT
+578 TATEEHYT

>member
-1 MTRKIPL
+1 MTRKITL
-8 FLLFLLLLPA
+8 FLLLFLLLPA

-39 WRIHPITGASRF
+39 WRIHPLTGASRF
-51 HSGIDIADDY
+51 HSGIDIAEDY

-108 GQTVSTGHLIGGQ
+108 GQTVSAGHLIGGQ

-222 KVLTPPSEDKEGLM
+222 KVLSPPSEDKEGLM
-236 PWIIRRSLFYGFCLF
+236 PWIIRRSLFYGFCLA

-263 ALYGFPQLGGLVGG
+263 SLHGFPQLGGLVGG

-297 SIVAPVVNAT
+297 SIVVPVVNAT
-307 LRARG
+307 LRSRG
-312 SILDLILGNLMSVVC
+312 SVLDFILGNTMSVLC
-327 ILCAVVLFFLFCVI
+327 LLCAAVLFLLFCII

-358 SFTTF
+358 SFTAF

-375 SNGISGV
+375 SNGLAGV

-395 SAALQASLENIT
+395 AAALQASLENMT
-407 IPALVTTSSVA
+407 VPALITTSSVA
-418 TASAPRSSTPATPG
+418 TAATPKSSTGAAPG
-432 TGTSTGTGT
+432 TGTS
-441 TAGTSTGTG
+441 A
-450 TTTGTSTGASP
+450 AP
-461 ATGVVDISDR
+461 GVVDISDR

-499 SHFQSD
+499 AHFQSD

-513 GGVKWIGY
+513 GGVKWY
-521 GIRGSISDDGDY
+521 GDGKQGSIADDGDY

-544 EYQSMN
+544 EYQSIN

-558 IKEAQTP
+558 IKDAQSP

-578 EATEEHYT
+578 EAPEEHYRD
-586 SLIAGILDMDP
+586 LIAGILNMEP
-597 GASIG
+597 GSSIG
-602 RAQTVVNVFL
+602 KAQTVMNVLL
-612 MLQVILLVLL
+612 MLQIILLVLL

-647 DEGIFSR
+647 DEGVFSR

>member
-8 FLLFLLLLPA
+8 FLLLFLLLPA

-61 YTPVVAS
+61 DTPVVAS

-222 KVLTPPSEDKEGLM
+222 KVLSPPSEDKEGLM

-418 TASAPRSSTPATPG
+418 TASAPKSSTPAKPG
-432 TGTSTGTGT
+432 
-441 TAGTSTGTG
+441 
-450 TTTGTSTGASP
+450 TGTSTGASP

-513 GGVKWIGY
+513 GGVKWY
-521 GIRGSISDDGDY
+521 GDGKMGSIANDGEH

-544 EYQSMN
+544 EYQSIN
-550 LLAYTDDG
+550 LLAYTEDG

-573 RGGYY
+573 RGHYY
-578 EATEEHYT
+578 TATEEEYT
-586 SLIAGILDMDP
+586 SLIAGILDMEP

>member
-1 MTRKIPL
+1 MTRKIIL

-18 VVFAQPT
+18 VSFAQPT
-25 FINPTSGIISSPFG
+25 FINPTRGVITSPFG

-94 STLYGHFAE
+94 STLYGHFEE

-108 GQTVSTGHLIGGQ
+108 GQTVSAGHLIGGQ

-162 ADFEGQYKDWTL
+162 ADLEGRYKEWTL
-174 TNDFAKPIKEVMDK
+174 MNDFAKPIKEVMDK
-188 LVEVITKGLDLL
+188 LVDLITKGLDLL
-200 QNGVASLFLILCLID
+200 QNGVASLFLVLCLID

-263 ALYGFPQLGGLVGG
+263 ALHGFPQLGGLVGG

-327 ILCAVVLFFLFCVI
+327 VLCAVVLFFLFCVI

-375 SNGISGV
+375 SNGVAGV
-382 IACSINLMFFCFF
+382 IACSLNLMFFCFF
-395 SAALQASLENIT
+395 SAALQASLENVT

-418 TASAPRSSTPATPG
+418 TASAPKSSTPSKPG
-432 TGTSTGTGT
+432 TGT
-441 TAGTSTGTG
+441 
-450 TTTGTSTGASP
+450 GASP
-461 ATGVVDISDR
+461 VTGVVDISNR

-499 SHFQSD
+499 AHFQSD

-513 GGVKWIGY
+513 GGVKWY
-521 GIRGSISDDGDY
+521 GAGKKGSIADDGEY

-544 EYQSMN
+544 EYQSRN
-550 LLAYTDDG
+550 LLAYTEDG
-558 IKEAQTP
+558 IKDAQTP
-565 AEYAAALK
+565 AEYAAPLK

-578 EATEEHYT
+578 SATEEHYT
-586 SLIAGILDMDP
+586 SLIAGILDMEP

-602 RAQTVVNVFL
+602 RAQTVMNIFL

-647 DEGIFSR
+647 DEGVFSH